1 MNAVDKKEENQII
14 IEDIKNNS
22 NKITEQVY
30 NKFVIQPAYKHG
42 NLKDAV
48 KIILEINELVKSD
61 KVNNDWWN
69 IKKNFQTLKKIL
81 TAKISEKKN
90 FTRF

>member
-30 NKFVIQPAYKHG
+30 NKFVIQPAYKRSI
-42 NLKDAV
+42 LKDAV

-61 KVNNDWWN
+61 KVNND
-69 IKKNFQTLKKIL
+69 
-81 TAKISEKKN
+81 
-90 FTRF
+90 

>member
-30 NKFVIQPAYKHG
+30 NKFVIQPAL
-42 NLKDAV
+42 NMV
-48 KIILEINELVKSD
+48 I
-61 KVNNDWWN
+61 
-69 IKKNFQTLKKIL
+69 
-81 TAKISEKKN
+81 
-90 FTRF
+90 